1 MLIIYAISA
10 IILFSFLAN
19 PQIIDSSSSEGQS
32 FINNYKRIPISIN
45 GYNISAAIASTD
57 GDKVKG
63 LSGLKELG
71 ITEGMLFLLHH
82 ASRQG
87 FWMKDM
93 NFPIDIIWIDAM
105 KKVVHIEKELKPCD
119 SISICPVYTPN
130 ADALYVLEV
139 NSGFSDQHLISEGAT
154 IIFNLNE
161 LPNTSK

>member
-10 IILFSFLAN
+10 TILFSFLAN
-19 PQIIDSSSSEGQS
+19 PQIINSSSSEGQS

-57 GDKVKG
+57 EDKVKG

-71 ITEGMLFLLHH
+71 ITEGMLFLFHH

-139 NSGFSDQHLISEGAT
+139 NSGFSDQHLISQGAT
-154 IIFNLNE
+154 IKFNLNE

>member
-57 GDKVKG
+57 EDKVKG

-71 ITEGMLFLLHH
+71 ITEGMLFLF
-82 ASRQG
+82 ASRFKTG
-87 FWMKDM
+87 ILD
-93 NFPIDIIWIDAM
+93 
-105 KKVVHIEKELKPCD
+105 ERYE
-119 SISICPVYTPN
+119 
-130 ADALYVLEV
+130 
-139 NSGFSDQHLISEGAT
+139 FS
-154 IIFNLNE
+154 N
-161 LPNTSK
+161 